1 MDYQKLLN
9 PTVLDLKP
17 SGIRRFFDI
26 AAEVEDVISLTIGEP
41 DFSTPWHIRQAG
53 IETLEK
59 GKTWYSANAGMI
71 GLRESVSRYCERH
84 FSLRYDP
91 IKEVVI
97 TIGGSEAID
106 MTLRAVLRPGDE
118 VLIPEPCFVCYAP
131 LATLMGATPVSVE
144 TKAEDGFRLTAK
156 GLREAITKRTRALI
170 FPFPSNPT
178 GAVMRREHLEE
189 IAAVLRDTDILVIS
203 DEVYGELTYG
213 DKPHESIA
221 AIDGMWE
228 RTVRISGF
236 SKAFAMTGWRIGYV
250 CAPEP
255 IAKQILK
262 LHQYAIMC
270 APTTAQ
276 YAAIEAL
283 DNGDEDVT
291 AMRNEY
297 DMRRRYILSRLQE
310 IGLSCFE
317 PEGAFYVFP
326 SIRETGLS
334 SEEFCTRLL
343 KEKHVAIVPGNAFG
357 ESGEGFV
364 RISYCYSLK
373 HITTALDLIE
383 EFIKGEGKA

>member
-91 IKEVVI
+91 INEVVI

-156 GLREAITKRTRALI
+156 GLREAITKHTRALI

-213 DKPHESIA
+213 EKPHESIA

-283 DNGDEDVT
+283 ENGDEDVA
-291 AMRNEY
+291 AMRSEY

-326 SIRETGLS
+326 SIREMGLS